1 MMAIQKK
8 LKLSKTTCGICGKLA
23 DTMMY
28 IVPTELFVEMPTGS
42 ENFLPVCKEHYDYAY
57 NLNWK
62 RRVVWLQENVHPA
75 LGIHDRISL
84 MKSFLRRKD
93 EA

>member
-1 MMAIQKK
+1 MAIPKK

-23 DTMMY
+23 DNMMY
-28 IVPTELFVEMPTGS
+28 IVPTELFVQMPTGS
-42 ENFLPVCKEHYDYAY
+42 ENFLPVCKKHYDEAYA
-57 NLNWK
+57 LNWK
-62 RRVVWLQENVHPA
+62 RRVVWLQENVHPS

-84 MKSFLRRKD
+84 MKSFLRRQD